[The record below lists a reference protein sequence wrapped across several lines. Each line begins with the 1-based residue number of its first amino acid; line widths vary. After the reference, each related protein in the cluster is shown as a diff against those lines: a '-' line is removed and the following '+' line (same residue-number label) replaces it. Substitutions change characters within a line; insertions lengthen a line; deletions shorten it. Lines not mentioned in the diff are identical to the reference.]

1 MQVEYWLHFDK
12 LLSNSFDPMKKLLA
26 TIRNNIFLIT
36 LFPLLH
42 FSSIID
48 PQTMGHPQGQGPL
61 RHTRVAEAPDTGTVT
76 GEATITGP
84 QIIQQ
89 SLISLV
95 DQPVPVIQM
104 FKEIIEIKGIKEGN
118 IFILTFLGFV
128 LFLTSLAYR
137 VFQGVSGKN
146 SLNNWQIQPNF
157 SFFFIFSIFYLYL
170 WLDLQVT

>member
-1 MQVEYWLHFDK
+1 MEYWLHFDK

-84 QIIQQ
+84 QIIRQ

-118 IFILTFLGFV
+118 IYILTFLGFV
-128 LFLTSLAYR
+128 SFLTLCTQKYGGCLWQLTFSSLL
-137 VFQGVSGKN
+137 V
-146 SLNNWQIQPNF
+146 
-157 SFFFIFSIFYLYL
+157 
-170 WLDLQVT
+170 

>member
-1 MQVEYWLHFDK
+1 MKYWLHFDK

-26 TIRNNIFLIT
+26 TIRNNNFLIIF
-36 LFPLLH
+36 FPLSNL
-42 FSSIID
+42 SSIID

-84 QIIQQ
+84 QIIRQ
-89 SLISLV
+89 SLISFRV

-118 IFILTFLGFV
+118 ILILTFFRLC
-128 LFLTSLAYR
+128 L
-137 VFQGVSGKN
+137 
-146 SLNNWQIQPNF
+146 
-157 SFFFIFSIFYLYL
+157 IFNITVAAFGS
-170 WLDLQVT
+170 